1 MKIETGMNRLG
12 VRPGPALHDLL
23 NLVKS
28 LDNLEVVGVYTHF
41 ATSTADYYD
50 TFAVEQFEKFKEAV
64 SQIETSG
71 ITLKYIHC
79 CNSAATTWYKRSR
92 RTLYPCALLFFH
104 PRSHGDG
111 RWQRTYRAHRAC

>member
-1 MKIETGMNRLG
+1 MSDQ
-12 VRPGPALHDLL
+12 ALRCNDLL

-79 CNSAATTWYKRSR
+79 CNSAATTWYKEAVELCTHVRPVLPSSV
-92 RTLYPCALLFFH
+92 TW
-104 PRSHGDG
+104 
-111 RWQRTYRAHRAC
+111 RWKMAENLSGS